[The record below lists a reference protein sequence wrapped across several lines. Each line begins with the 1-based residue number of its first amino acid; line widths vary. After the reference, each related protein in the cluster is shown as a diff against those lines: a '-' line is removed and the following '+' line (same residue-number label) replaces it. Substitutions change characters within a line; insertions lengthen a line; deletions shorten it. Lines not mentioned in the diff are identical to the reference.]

1 VEHTSSEG
9 DWPRDFSL
17 DPTETFLIGSNQTSS
32 NLVIYRRNTENG
44 KLTLLQNDI
53 SVPNPVCIKFLN
65 Y

>member
-1 VEHTSSEG
+1 M
-9 DWPRDFSL
+9 
-17 DPTETFLIGSNQTSS
+17 IGSNQESS
-32 NLVIYRRNTENG
+32 NLVIYRRNAENG